1 MEDIRK
7 KLNLNIESPYW
18 DEAYAKALADDGI
31 PEWLTEKYL
40 RDLHEETEL
49 LPDVL
54 DILIPA
60 IPYVCEVPELLLLAK
75 TLYNIIDKKK
85 SASEA
90 FPKYEQIKAPEDVEN
105 TIGYDLVAAFPIF
118 AHLRASRNEL
128 LGRGVDEDI
137 AKASLIHANNWLR
150 DTVKLEGKPTTTT
163 TFFMLQ
169 RVFLYVNQLFIG
181 RLRFELH
188 PNSSRP
194 AKVFMDKNGKL
205 AALMCNC
212 TLHRSGYILGSGGC
226 SDEEGSYDA
235 DFVETETTYEGYA
248 VSDETHVAE
257 KTRTVLQKSEW
268 TPVFVPGDTVL
279 KVHISPGPGFTK
291 EACDAAFARA
301 REVLTRCYPEYDFK
315 GFVTSC
321 WMLSP
326 VLREILKPESNIIS
340 FQNRFKVFPGEDNAL
355 DVYQYVYKLHPKS
368 VEEVDFAS
376 LPEDNSMQR
385 GVKQKGLEGKF
396 VHQCN
401 GFIPYNE

>member
-1 MEDIRK
+1 MDDIRK
-7 KLNLNIESPYW
+7 ALNVEIESPYW
-18 DEAYAKALADDGI
+18 DDAYAKALNEPEI

-54 DILIPA
+54 ETLVSA
-60 IPYVCEVPELLLLAK
+60 LPYVLEVPELVLYAK
-75 TLYNIIDKKK
+75 TLYNILDLKK
-85 SASEA
+85 SAAEA
-90 FPKYEQIKAPEDVEN
+90 FPKYEQLKAPEGIEN
-105 TIGYDLVAAFPIF
+105 PIGYDLVAAFPII
-118 AHLRASRNEL
+118 AHLRPSWNEL
-128 LGRGVDEDI
+128 LGRGVDRDI
-137 AKASLIHANNWLR
+137 AKESLIHAGVWLKGTF
-150 DTVKLEGKPTTTT
+150 DAEGKLTINKTY
-163 TFFMLQ
+163 FMLQ
-169 RVFLYVNQLFIG
+169 RVFIYVNQLFIG

-188 PNSSRP
+188 ENSSRP
-194 AKVFMDKNGKL
+194 AKVFQNRDGKL
-205 AALMCNC
+205 AALMCN
-212 TLHRSGYILGSGGC
+212 TTIHKSGYILGSGNYT
-226 SDEEGSYDA
+226 DEEGSYDA

-257 KTRTVLQKSEW
+257 KTRTVLLKSEW

-291 EACDAAFARA
+291 EACDASYARA
-301 REVLTRCYPEYDFK
+301 REVFTRCYPEYDFK

-340 FQNRFKVFPGEDNAL
+340 FQNGFKVFPGENNAL

-368 VEEVDFAS
+368 IDEVDFEN
-376 LPEDNSMQR
+376 LPEDNTMQR

-401 GFIPYNE
+401 GFIPFKE

>member
-1 MEDIRK
+1 MTDIRE

-18 DEAYAKALADDGI
+18 DEAYAKAIEDDGI
-31 PEWLTEKYL
+31 PEWMTEKYL
-40 RDLHEETEL
+40 RELQEETGL
-49 LPDVL
+49 IPDIL
-54 DILIPA
+54 DILITA

-75 TLYNIIDKKK
+75 TLYNILALKK

-90 FPKYEQIKAPEDVEN
+90 FPKYEQIKAPEGVEN
-105 TIGYDLVAAFPIF
+105 PIGYDLVAAFPII
-118 AHLRASRNEL
+118 AHLRPSRNEL
-128 LGRGVDEDI
+128 LSRGVDEDI
-137 AKASLIHANNWLR
+137 VKASLIHANGWLR
-150 DTVKLEGKPTTTT
+150 DTIKLEGKPTTTT
-163 TFFMLQ
+163 TYFMLQ

-188 PNSSRP
+188 ENSNRP
-194 AKVFMDKNGKL
+194 SKVFKNKNGDLKV
-205 AALMCNC
+205 LMCNC

-226 SDEEGSYDA
+226 NDAEGSYDA

-248 VSDETHVAE
+248 VGEESHVAE

-315 GFVTSC
+315 GFVTCC

-326 VLREILKPESNIIS
+326 VHREILKPESNIIS
-340 FQNRFKVFPGEDNAL
+340 FQNRFKVFPAENKAL
-355 DVYQYVYKLHPKS
+355 DVYQYVYKLYPKS

-376 LPEDNSMQR
+376 LPEENSMQR
-385 GVKQKGLEGKF
+385 GVKKMGLEGKF
-396 VHQCN
+396 VQECN